1 MFRALASKK
10 MNADRRVAKVNSA
23 VEAARRLHPPGAG
36 RDFAEA
42 DAAAW
47 AGILSDGLNGEI
59 DDNGDEIHTV
69 KQGLKAV
76 VHGRQ
81 DVATTL
87 IIQHRILELL
97 YELRD
102 AIRFGL
108 ILVILILGYI
118 AYKIS

>member
-1 MFRALASKK
+1 MFRALASK
-10 MNADRRVAKVNSA
+10 MNADQRAAKVKLA
-23 VEAARRLHPPGAG
+23 VEAARRHHPAGAM

-47 AGILSDGLNGEI
+47 AGNLYDGLNCET
-59 DDNGDEIHTV
+59 DDHGNEVYTV
-69 KQGLKAV
+69 KQGLKAA

-81 DVATTL
+81 DVAAAL
-87 IIQHRILELL
+87 IMQHRILELL

-102 AIRFGL
+102 AIRFGS